1 MLRLLTSGESHGPG
15 LTAVLDGFP
24 AGVKIAKKFID
35 AELARR
41 QQGYGRGGRQK
52 IEKDEA
58 WILSGIRHGLSL
70 GSPITLFVENKD
82 FKNWAEKMAPEP
94 VRGQMEPVT
103 KLRPGHA
110 DYAGVVKYGFTD
122 LRNVLER
129 SSARMTVA
137 QVAAGAVCKQFL
149 GNFKINIASKVLK
162 IGSAAERSRG
172 GQITWSPGA
181 AGAARLNAA
190 ARAAIDAARRD
201 GDTLGGVVELN
212 ISGAPVGLGSY
223 AQPDRKLDGR
233 LAGALMS
240 LQAVKGVEIGLGF
253 AAADLPGSQAQDEI
267 FYKNK
272 KVFRKTNNAGGIEGG
287 LSNGEDI
294 IVRLAFKPIPTLM
307 RPLNTIDWRTKKAA
321 AAHVERADVCAVEA
335 GAVVAESIA
344 AFVLADAFLE
354 KFGGDSLAEIK
365 SRV

>member
-24 AGVKIAKKFID
+24 AGVPLAKKYID

-52 IEKDEA
+52 IEQDEVR
-58 WILSGIRHGLSL
+58 ILSGIRHGLSL

-82 FKNWAEKMAPEP
+82 FKNWTEKMSSEP
-94 VRGQMEPVT
+94 VKGRIEPVT

-110 DYAGVVKYGFTD
+110 DYAGVMKYGFAD

-129 SSARMTVA
+129 SSARTTVA

-149 GNFKINIASKVLK
+149 NIFKINIASKVLRVGGVENQALNG
-162 IGSAAERSRG
+162 IG
-172 GQITWSPGA
+172 TPVK
-181 AGAARLNAA
+181 NK
-190 ARAAIDAARRD
+190 IDAARAG
-201 GDTLGGVVELN
+201 GDSLGGVVELN

-223 AQPDRKLDGR
+223 AQSDRKLDGR

-253 AAADLPGSQAQDEI
+253 AAADLPGSQLQDEI
-267 FYKNK
+267 FYKRG
-272 KVFRKTNNAGGIEGG
+272 KVWHKTNHAGGLEGG
-287 LSNGEDI
+287 MSNGEDI

-307 RPLNTIDWRTKKAA
+307 RPLNTIDWRTKKAVT
-321 AAHVERADVCAVEA
+321 AHVERADTCSVEA
-335 GAVVAESIA
+335 GAVIAENIA
-344 AFVLADAFLE
+344 AFILTEAFLE

-365 SRV
+365 KRV